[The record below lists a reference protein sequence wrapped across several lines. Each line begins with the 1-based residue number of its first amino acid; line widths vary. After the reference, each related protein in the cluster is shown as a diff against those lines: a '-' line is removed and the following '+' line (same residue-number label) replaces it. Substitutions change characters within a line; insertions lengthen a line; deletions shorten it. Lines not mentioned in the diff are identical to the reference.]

1 MNVQLHHVV
10 TDIAGAAG
18 PADHPRD
25 PRRRESGCENFIHER
40 GARGAVNR
48 RDEYEIMKFRLT
60 PPAKRSR
67 VLSEI
72 EGAKDQT
79 PKIAAL

>member
-1 MNVQLHHVV
+1 MSSPILPVRPALR
-10 TDIAGAAG
+10 IIRAILGGERAA
-18 PADHPRD
+18 AKTLSMK
-25 PRRRESGCENFIHER
+25 EV
-40 GARGAVNR
+40 ARGAVNR

-72 EGAKDQT
+72 EEQRTKRR
-79 PKIAAL
+79 K

>member
-1 MNVQLHHVV
+1 MSSPILPVRPALRI
-10 TDIAGAAG
+10 TRAILGGERAA
-18 PADHPRD
+18 AKTLSMK
-25 PRRRESGCENFIHER
+25 EV
-40 GARGAVNR
+40 ARGAVNR

-72 EGAKDQT
+72 EEQRTKRR
-79 PKIAAL
+79 K